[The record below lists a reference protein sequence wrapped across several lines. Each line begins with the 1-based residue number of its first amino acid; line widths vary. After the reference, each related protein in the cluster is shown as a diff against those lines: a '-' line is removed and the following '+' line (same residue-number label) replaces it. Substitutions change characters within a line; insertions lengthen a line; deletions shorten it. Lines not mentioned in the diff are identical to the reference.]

1 MIIDIL
7 KFILVFPFVFILPG
21 FFFLLAIF
29 GRSGEKISFFERA
42 VLIVPSSLI
51 LVDFSVLIANKMG
64 IPISGIMMV
73 GVILIISLLS
83 FIVYQHRFQ
92 KKKGKKEI
100 SSEEVLESEKLFDF
114 SFWQAIFILVSL
126 VLAIFVRTAYL
137 ADTIVPS
144 STDLGH
150 HMYWVQ
156 TIIDSGRLP
165 NYGMPDFIIGE
176 HIIFAVFNLISG
188 LKVMSAFPSLILFF
202 MNITGI
208 FTLAILVARLFK
220 KRTATAM
227 SFFAAGVLYAI
238 SAPQG
243 KYISGGVVGNV
254 IGDMLIP
261 VVLYF
266 LYRALK
272 EKNSVF
278 AGLFVF
284 SAAGL
289 FYTHHLSGFIFL
301 YSMAAIILAYLALN
315 FRRIFEIIGDW
326 LKIFLK
332 PFPLAILAIGIF
344 VLIFIYTPSFL
355 DKSAIGQATGTP
367 SKDTRVGLTLDQI
380 EMNVGSARLLLG
392 AIGLIILILKLK
404 PKKYKYSFSLGWA
417 AILLLMAYKPGWI
430 YVNIPSSRIGNY
442 LFLPFSLISAY
453 ALAKYFELFKRSSTK
468 FFASVLLYT
477 LLFFVIT
484 DGLSDSA
491 DAFKTKNQYQEAVQ
505 TFHSAAYLA
514 QNLDT
519 SQDVLL
525 KDHVSIY
532 GDSWYKLFFMKD
544 YKYPLSRGLL
554 SRYIDPTKPRETCTR
569 DMIST
574 PETESAKFCF
584 SETGVN
590 YLALNAQL
598 EGNSFEKYPD
608 FSKVYSSNYISVFR
622 KD

>member
-1 MIIDIL
+1 MAIDIL

-21 FFFLLAIF
+21 FFFLLAVF

-42 VLIVPSSLI
+42 VLVVPFSLI
-51 LVDFSVLIANKMG
+51 LVDFSVLLINKMA
-64 IPISGIMMV
+64 IPISGIVMV

-83 FIVYQHRFQ
+83 FIVYQYRF
-92 KKKGKKEI
+92 KKKNDKKE
-100 SSEEVLESEKLFDF
+100 SGAEELPESEKLFDF

-126 VLAIFVRTAYL
+126 VLAVFIRTAYL
-137 ADTIVPS
+137 ADTILPS

-150 HMYWVQ
+150 HMFWVQ

-165 NYGMPDFIIGE
+165 NYGVPDFIIGE

-188 LKVMSAFPSLILFF
+188 IKVMSAFPSLILFF

-208 FTLAILVARLFK
+208 FTLAILAANLFK
-220 KRTATAM
+220 NRSVTAM
-227 SFFAAGVLYAI
+227 TFFTAGVLYAV

-261 VVLYF
+261 VALYF
-266 LYRALK
+266 LFRALK

-278 AGLFVF
+278 AGLFIF

-301 YSMAAIILAYLALN
+301 YSIAAIILAYLALN
-315 FRRIFEIIGDW
+315 FTRVFGIIGNW
-326 LKIFLK
+326 LKIFFR
-332 PFPLAILAIGIF
+332 PFPLAVLALGIF
-344 VLIFIYTPSFL
+344 ILVFVYTPSFL
-355 DKSAIGQATGTP
+355 DRSAIAQATGAP
-367 SKDTRVGLTLDQI
+367 SKATRIGLGLDQI

-392 AIGLIILILKLK
+392 AVGLILLLWNIKLK
-404 PKKYKYSFSLGWA
+404 KYRYSFAIGWTV
-417 AILLLMAYKPGWI
+417 ILLLMAFRPGWLF
-430 YVNIPSSRIGNY
+430 VNIPSTRVGNY
-442 LFLPFSLISAY
+442 LFLPFSLVSAY
-453 ALAKYFELFKRSSTK
+453 ALAKYFEFFKKSSTR

-477 LLFFVIT
+477 LIFFVIT

-491 DAFKTKNQYQEAVQ
+491 EAFKTRPQFQEAMQ
-505 TFHSAAYLA
+505 TFHSAAYLSEK
-514 QNLDT
+514 LDT
-519 SQDVLL
+519 SHDILL

-544 YKYPLSRGLL
+544 YKYPLSRGML
-554 SRYIDPTKPRETCTR
+554 SRYVDPTKPRETCTR
-569 DMIST
+569 DMIMSPESEST
-574 PETESAKFCF
+574 KECF
-584 SETGVN
+584 FETGVN

-598 EGNSFEKYPD
+598 DGNSFEKYPD

>member
-1 MIIDIL
+1 MVADII
-7 KFILVFPFVFILPG
+7 KFVLVFPFVFILPG
-21 FFFLLAIF
+21 FLFLLAAF
-29 GRSGEKISFFERA
+29 GRSNEKISFFERA
-42 VLIVPSSLI
+42 VLTVPLSLI
-51 LVDFSVLIANKMG
+51 LVDFSVLVINKLDV
-64 IPISGIMMV
+64 PINGGVMV
-73 GVILIISLLS
+73 GVILIISMLS
-83 FIVYQHRFQ
+83 FIVFQHRFRR
-92 KKKGKKEI
+92 KKKNKVI
-100 SSEEVLESEKLFDF
+100 SSEEILEPDKLFDF
-114 SFWQAIFILVSL
+114 SFWQSIFILVSL
-126 VLAIFVRTAYL
+126 VLAVFVRTAYL

-156 TIIDSGRLP
+156 TIVDSGRLP
-165 NYGMPDFIIGE
+165 NYGIPDFIIGE
-176 HIIFAVFNLISG
+176 HIIFAVFNLVSG
-188 LKVMSAFPSLILFF
+188 IRIISAFPSLILFF
-202 MNITGI
+202 VNITGI
-208 FTLAILVARLFK
+208 FTLAILAARLFEN
-220 KRTATAM
+220 RSVTTM
-227 SFFAAGVLYAI
+227 TFFASGVLYAI

-261 VVLYF
+261 LVLYF
-266 LYRALK
+266 LFRALK
-272 EKNSVF
+272 EKNSMF
-278 AGLFVF
+278 AGLFIF
-284 SAAGL
+284 AAAGL

-301 YSMAAIILAYLALN
+301 YSIVAIILAYLALN
-315 FRRIFEIIGDW
+315 FRQFFKIIGGW
-326 LKIFLK
+326 LKTFLK
-332 PFPLAILAIGIF
+332 PFPMLILLFGLVVLLF
-344 VLIFIYTPSFL
+344 VYTPSFL

-367 SKDTRVGLTLDQI
+367 SKDTRVGLSLDQI

-392 AIGLIILILKLK
+392 AIGLVLLFLNLKI
-404 PKKYKYSFSLGWA
+404 KKYEYSFAIGWT
-417 AILLLMAYKPGWI
+417 AILLLMAYKPGWLF
-430 YVNIPSSRIGNY
+430 VNIPSSRIGNY
-442 LFLPFSLISAY
+442 LFLPFSLVSAY

-491 DAFKTKNQYQEAVQ
+491 DAFKAKNQYQETME
-505 TFHSAAYLA
+505 TFHSAQYLA
-514 QNLDT
+514 ENLDT

-525 KDHVSIY
+525 KDHVNIY

-569 DMIST
+569 DMIMT
-574 PETESAKFCF
+574 PETESAKTCF

-608 FSKVYSSNYISVFR
+608 FSKVYSSNYISVFK